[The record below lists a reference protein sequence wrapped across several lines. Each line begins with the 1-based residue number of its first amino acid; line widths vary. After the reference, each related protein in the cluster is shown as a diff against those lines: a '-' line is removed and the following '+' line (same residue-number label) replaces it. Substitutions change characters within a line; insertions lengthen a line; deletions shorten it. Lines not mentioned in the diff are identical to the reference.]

1 MPHGVLAVERGAG
14 DVLVGKTPFGERE
27 EVIKGTQS
35 WLPGPAASAVGGW
48 ERINQKEKK
57 RERLKNNNNK

>member
-1 MPHGVLAVERGAG
+1 MLHGVLAVKRGAG

-35 WLPGPAASAVGGW
+35 WLPGPVASVVGGL
-48 ERINQKEKK
+48 EKMNQKKK
-57 RERLKNNNNK
+57 KKERD